1 VDDQS
6 RSWRLGATLF
16 VAFGGLAVAVAAI
29 GLYGVIAYTVAQRM
43 HELGMRKALGASGRH
58 LARLV
63 LTQGVGYALSGVALG
78 LAVAMA
84 VAPFIAPLLY
94 KQSPRDPVVFAGVGA
109 IMVFVGAIASL
120 LPALRAVRA
129 DPTRSLRV
137 D

>member
-1 VDDQS
+1 
-6 RSWRLGATLF
+6 
-16 VAFGGLAVAVAAI
+16 
-29 GLYGVIAYTVAQRM
+29 
-43 HELGMRKALGASGRH
+43 
-58 LARLV
+58 
-63 LTQGVGYALSGVALG
+63 
-78 LAVAMA
+78 MA

-120 LPALRAVRA
+120 SPALRAVRA